1 MKRSTSKSEGKRRA
15 DRTSPRGSASGA
27 ETILVVDDEPDV
39 LRMVASPLREAG
51 FTVVSA
57 EDGAE
62 GLEKARAVLPAVI
75 ILDLVLPSLT
85 GFEVCKLLKD
95 SSQTADIKIIMLTGK
110 HEEVDRLVG
119 FELGTDDYV
128 TKPFSPRELVH
139 RVKSVLR
146 RVNGRQEREVVSL
159 GPIRIDHS
167 RCCVYVNDAPVSLT
181 RKEFKLLSLLAE
193 QPGKV
198 QSRETLLLEI
208 WGDEDAIDSRSV
220 DTYFK
225 RLRTKLGSA
234 AECVKTVHGFGY
246 QIAVQN

>member
-1 MKRSTSKSEGKRRA
+1 
-15 DRTSPRGSASGA
+15 
-27 ETILVVDDEPDV
+27 
-39 LRMVASPLREAG
+39 
-51 FTVVSA
+51 
-57 EDGAE
+57 
-62 GLEKARAVLPAVI
+62 
-75 ILDLVLPSLT
+75 
-85 GFEVCKLLKD
+85 
-95 SSQTADIKIIMLTGK
+95 MLTAK

-119 FELGTDDYV
+119 FEFGADDYV

-146 RVNGRQEREVVSL
+146 RVNGWQEREVVSL

-181 RKEFKLLSLLAE
+181 RKEFKLLALLAE
-193 QPGKV
+193 RPGKV
-198 QSRETLLLEI
+198 QSRETLLFEI

-220 DTYFK
+220 DTYLK

-246 QIAVQN
+246 RISAPN

>member
-1 MKRSTSKSEGKRRA
+1 MRKSTSRFQGKGRV
-15 DRTSPRGSASGA
+15 DQTSPQVASALA

-39 LRMVASPLREAG
+39 VRMVSSPLREAG
-51 FTVVSA
+51 FTVDSA

-62 GLEKARAVLPAVI
+62 ALEKARTVRPAVI
-75 ILDLVLPSLT
+75 VLDLMLPSLT
-85 GFEVCKLLKD
+85 GFEICKFLKG
-95 SSQTADIKIIMLTGK
+95 SSQTAEIKIIMLTAK

-119 FELGTDDYV
+119 FELGADDYV

-146 RVNGRQEREVVSL
+146 RVNGWNEREVVSL

-167 RCCVYVNDAPVSLT
+167 RCCVYVNDAHVSLT
-181 RKEFKLLSLLAE
+181 AKEFKLLALLAE
-193 QPGKV
+193 RPGKV
-198 QSRETLLLEI
+198 QSRETLLFEV

-220 DTYFK
+220 DTYLK

-246 QIAVQN
+246 RMAV

>member
-1 MKRSTSKSEGKRRA
+1 MEQASRKLEPPVA
-15 DRTSPRGSASGA
+15 D
-27 ETILVVDDEPDV
+27 TILVVDDEPDV
-39 LRMVASPLREAG
+39 VRMVSSPLQEAG

-57 EDGAE
+57 EDGDIA
-62 GLEKARAVLPAVI
+62 LVKARMVRPAVI
-75 ILDLVLPSLT
+75 ILDLILPSLT

-95 SSQTADIKIIMLTGK
+95 SSQTADIKIIMLTAK

-119 FELGTDDYV
+119 FELGADDYV

-146 RVNGRQEREVVSL
+146 RVNGWRGSEVVSL

-181 RKEFKLLSLLAE
+181 VKEFKLLALLAE
-193 QPGKV
+193 RPGKV
-198 QSRETLLLEI
+198 QSRETLLCEI
-208 WGDEDAIDSRSV
+208 WGDEDAIDTRSV

-246 QIAVQN
+246 RMAVQN

>member
-1 MKRSTSKSEGKRRA
+1 MKKSTSQIQNKGRV
-15 DRTSPRGSASGA
+15 DQVPRPAAGSVAQ
-27 ETILVVDDEPDV
+27 TVLVVDDESDV
-39 LRMVASPLREAG
+39 VRMISSPLQQAG
-51 FTVVSA
+51 FNVVSA
-57 EDGAE
+57 EDGAVA
-62 GLEKARAVLPAVI
+62 LEKARAVRPAVI
-75 ILDLVLPSLT
+75 ILDLMLPSLT
-85 GFEVCKLLKD
+85 GFEVCKLLKG
-95 SSQTADIKIIMLTGK
+95 SSQTADIKIIMLTAK

-119 FELGTDDYV
+119 FELGADDYV

-146 RVNGRQEREVVSL
+146 RVHGWQEREVVSL

-181 RKEFKLLSLLAE
+181 AKEFKLLALLAE
-193 QPGKV
+193 RPGKV
-198 QSRETLLLEI
+198 QSRETLLFEV

-220 DTYFK
+220 DTYLK

-246 QIAVQN
+246 RISVQH

>member
-1 MKRSTSKSEGKRRA
+1 MEQASRKLEPPVA
-15 DRTSPRGSASGA
+15 D
-27 ETILVVDDEPDV
+27 TILVVDDEPDV
-39 LRMVASPLREAG
+39 VRMVSSPLQEAG

-57 EDGAE
+57 EDGDIA
-62 GLEKARAVLPAVI
+62 LVKARMVRPAVI
-75 ILDLVLPSLT
+75 ILDLILPSLT

-95 SSQTADIKIIMLTGK
+95 SSQTADIKIIMLTAK

-119 FELGTDDYV
+119 FELGADDYV

-146 RVNGRQEREVVSL
+146 RVNGWRGSEVVSL

-181 RKEFKLLSLLAE
+181 RKEFKLLALLAE
-193 QPGKV
+193 RPGKV

-220 DTYFK
+220 DTYLK
-225 RLRTKLGSA
+225 RLRAKLGSA

-246 QIAVQN
+246 RISVQT

>member
-1 MKRSTSKSEGKRRA
+1 MKRSTSKSEGKGRVDQAARKVA
-15 DRTSPRGSASGA
+15 SAA
-27 ETILVVDDEPDV
+27 VETILVVDDEPDV
-39 LRMVASPLREAG
+39 VQMVSLPLRQAG
-51 FTVVSA
+51 FNVVSA
-57 EDGAE
+57 EDGAVAIE
-62 GLEKARAVLPAVI
+62 SVRSVAPAVI
-75 ILDLVLPSLT
+75 ILDLMLPSLT
-85 GFEVCKLLKD
+85 GFEVCKRLKD
-95 SSQTADIKIIMLTGK
+95 SSQTADIKIIMLTAK

-119 FELGTDDYV
+119 FELGADDYV

-146 RVNGRQEREVVSL
+146 RVNGRHEREVVSL

-193 QPGKV
+193 HPGKV
-198 QSRETLLLEI
+198 QSRENLLLEI

-246 QIAVQN
+246 RIAVQN

>member
-1 MKRSTSKSEGKRRA
+1 MKKSTSNFQGKGSVNQASRKVA
-15 DRTSPRGSASGA
+15 GSAR
-27 ETILVVDDEPDV
+27 ETILVVDDESDV
-39 LRMVASPLREAG
+39 VRMVSSPLQEAG

-57 EDGAE
+57 EDGAMA
-62 GLEKARAVLPAVI
+62 LEKARTVRPAVI
-75 ILDLVLPSLT
+75 ILDVMLPSLT
-85 GFEVCKLLKD
+85 GIEVCKLLKD
-95 SSQTADIKIIMLTGK
+95 NSQTAEIKIIMLTGK
-110 HEEVDRLVG
+110 CEEVDRIVG
-119 FELGTDDYV
+119 FELGADDYV

-146 RVNGRQEREVVSL
+146 RVNGWRERDVVSL

-181 RKEFKLLSLLAE
+181 VKEFKLLALLAE

-225 RLRTKLGSA
+225 RLRTKLGAA

-246 QIAVQN
+246 RISVQN